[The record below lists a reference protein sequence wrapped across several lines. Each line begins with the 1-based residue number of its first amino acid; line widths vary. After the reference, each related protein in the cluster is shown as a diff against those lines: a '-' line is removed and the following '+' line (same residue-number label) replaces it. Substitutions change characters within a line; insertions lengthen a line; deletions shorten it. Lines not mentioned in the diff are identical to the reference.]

1 MSREKIVSG
10 DLFLCC
16 DAVGIGEFADAL
28 LAVGLVSAFD
38 KFELL
43 PGAEGYLILPSP
55 LGKEGDLCPP
65 SRATSRG
72 VRGDGNEFPRAAL
85 EVLRRRRP

>member
-1 MSREKIVSG
+1 MSRKKIVSG

-43 PGAEGYLILPSP
+43 PGVEGYLILPSP
-55 LGKEGDLCPP
+55 SGKEESSAPV
-65 SRATSRG
+65 SATSEG
-72 VRGDGNEFPRAAL
+72 VWGGGNESPQAAL